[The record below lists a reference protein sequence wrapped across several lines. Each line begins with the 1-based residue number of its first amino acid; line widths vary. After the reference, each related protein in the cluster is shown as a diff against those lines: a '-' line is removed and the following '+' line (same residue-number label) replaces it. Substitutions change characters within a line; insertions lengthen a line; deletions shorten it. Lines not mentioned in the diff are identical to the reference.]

1 MANFEPTELPKL
13 QAYLER
19 VLGTKGFA
27 LKMRGK
33 TLDSVEVILNGEF
46 IAVVYK
52 DDEENEVSYDL
63 RMTIL
68 EEDL

>member
-46 IAVVYK
+46 IAVVIK
-52 DDEENEVSYDL
+52 TMRKMRSPDL

-68 EEDL
+68 